1 MNKKKL
7 PKVIVRSR
15 DDSAGASADPGG
27 GAFDYVEVA
36 DAKPRRAKPLD
47 TKSLDTKS
55 PDPKRSDVQP
65 SDVKP
70 DDAKPAGA
78 ELAPTEPHPAE
89 TTNTGG
95 AAAAAS
101 KPQDPAAQVDGSA
114 SPSAPKAP
122 SDPVAG
128 AAPRTAVT
136 LSPVDAQRR
145 RKRALRI
152 VDRHAGYSAVGGILP
167 LPIVSF
173 ASVTA
178 VTVRM
183 VKVLSEHYGVAFE
196 KDRSRAIVV
205 GLVAGA
211 MPMGIGTVASSAL
224 LYVVPVPGS
233 AIAGLAVSSVTA
245 AACTRSIGRIFVEHF
260 ESGAPLDQFRA
271 VRSGAANGSKAS

>member
-7 PKVIVRSR
+7 PKVIVHSR
-15 DDSAGASADPGG
+15 ADLAAASVDPNEGEVDKAALAEARRRGGGSADTQSS
-27 GAFDYVEVA
+27 
-36 DAKPRRAKPLD
+36 DAKPCGGAMPAAAKFEPIE
-47 TKSLDTKS
+47 
-55 PDPKRSDVQP
+55 PRPVE
-65 SDVKP
+65 KP
-70 DDAKPAGA
+70 D
-78 ELAPTEPHPAE
+78 
-89 TTNTGG
+89 TGG
-95 AAAAAS
+95 AAVAVD

-114 SPSAPKAP
+114 SPSAPEASP
-122 SDPVAG
+122 GPAASE
-128 AAPRTAVT
+128 APRTAVT
-136 LSPVDAQRR
+136 RSPVDVQRR
-145 RKRALRI
+145 RKQALRI
-152 VDRHAGYSAVGGILP
+152 VNRHAGYSAAGGILP
-167 LPIVSF
+167 LPVASF

-183 VKVLSEHYGVAFE
+183 VKVLSAHYGVAFE

-271 VRSGAANGSKAS
+271 DRSPAANGRRTS